1 MCLHD
6 GTKASSI
13 GIDAD
18 RHDFVV
24 RNSNVSSLLDVIQ
37 SLFDGRTSLIDLIA
51 NESSRN
57 STPTW
62 RF

>member
-6 GTKASSI
+6 GTIASSI

-24 RNSNVSSLLDVIQ
+24 RNSNVSSLLDVY
-37 SLFDGRTSLIDLIA
+37 SYSYSYLFINLLGG
-51 NESSRN
+51 
-57 STPTW
+57 
-62 RF
+62 